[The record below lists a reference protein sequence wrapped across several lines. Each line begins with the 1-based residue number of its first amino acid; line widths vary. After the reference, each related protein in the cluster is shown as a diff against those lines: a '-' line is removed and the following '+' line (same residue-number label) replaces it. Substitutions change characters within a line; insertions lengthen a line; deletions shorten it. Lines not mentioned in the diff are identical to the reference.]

1 MYSFFQL
8 IYRIIDIY
16 IFILIASVI
25 VSWLVAFNVI
35 NTRNRFVYTVLDVL
49 NRLTDPPLR
58 PIRRILPSMG
68 GLDLSP
74 LVLFLLLYFIQDLMR
89 EYGLV
94 SPFA

>member
-1 MYSFFQL
+1 MYAFFLL

-16 IFILIASVI
+16 IFVLIASVI
-25 VSWLVAFNVI
+25 ASWLVAFNVI
-35 NTRNRFVYTVLDVL
+35 NTRNRFVYAVVDVL
-49 NRLTDPPLR
+49 NRMTDPVLR
-58 PIRRILPSMG
+58 PIRRILPVMG

-74 LVLFLLLYFIQDLMR
+74 LVLFLLLYFLQDLMR

>member
-1 MYSFFQL
+1 MYAFFLL

-16 IFILIASVI
+16 IFVLIASVI

-35 NTRNRFVYTVLDVL
+35 NTRNRFVYLVLDVL
-49 NRLTDPPLR
+49 NRLTDPVLR
-58 PIRRILPSMG
+58 PIRRILPALG

-94 SPFA
+94 SPLA